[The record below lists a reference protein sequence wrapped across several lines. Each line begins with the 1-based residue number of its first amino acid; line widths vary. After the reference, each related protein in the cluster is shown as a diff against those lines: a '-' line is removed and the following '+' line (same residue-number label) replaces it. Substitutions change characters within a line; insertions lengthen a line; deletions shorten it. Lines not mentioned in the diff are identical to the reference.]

1 MFHEVG
7 NSKYYNYHLSVN
19 GTPEVH
25 KDDPKTDYLTD
36 IIVSQS
42 PPPLTDVIVS
52 QSPPPFLH
60 SVPVYLL
67 FNLMNFIEKKI
78 PIPGYQRN
86 TFKIDI
92 WIS

>member
-19 GTPEVH
+19 GTLEVH

-52 QSPPPFLH
+52 
-60 SVPVYLL
+60 
-67 FNLMNFIEKKI
+67 
-78 PIPGYQRN
+78 
-86 TFKIDI
+86 
-92 WIS
+92 

>member
-1 MFHEVG
+1 MYVFIAMIYIPLLNFHEVG

-19 GTPEVH
+19 GTLEVH

-67 FNLMNFIEKKI
+67 FHL
-78 PIPGYQRN
+78 
-86 TFKIDI
+86 I
-92 WIS
+92 WWIL

>member
-36 IIVSQS
+36 
-42 PPPLTDVIVS
+42 VIVS

-67 FNLMNFIEKKI
+67 FHL
-78 PIPGYQRN
+78 
-86 TFKIDI
+86 I
-92 WIS
+92 WWIL